1 MIDRYQTVHGTIIN
15 ILKWDLQNNW
25 NTDFAVAWTI
35 ETPKLIASRLRYTQV
50 YTVFEILNVWHWARD
65 AQFPHAVC
73 ATSYIHT
80 YSLRTQLPQRQG
92 NTQCKSYTGIDGNN
106 TNKIVVGKPEETTW
120 KILA

>member
-50 YTVFEILNVWHWARD
+50 YTVFEILNV
-65 AQFPHAVC
+65 
-73 ATSYIHT
+73 
-80 YSLRTQLPQRQG
+80 
-92 NTQCKSYTGIDGNN
+92 
-106 TNKIVVGKPEETTW
+106 
-120 KILA
+120 